1 MVFFCS
7 PANMVANKMFDF
19 SNAIYQFMRLIGRS
33 LQTQPP
39 NHTENDKFVVARPNN
54 NNNDNA
60 NKPSISIDV
69 IAEMDHFHEVND
81 AIEAKTHEML
91 LTAISVLAN
100 NTLTTSAAANETAN
114 TPTDQAVDLVEAK
127 SPESPDMDISNSY
140 SHCPELAPPSPSA

>member
-1 MVFFCS
+1 
-7 PANMVANKMFDF
+7 MFDF
-19 SNAIYQFMRLIGRS
+19 SNAIHHFMCLIGRS

-54 NNNDNA
+54 NNNDNDNA

-114 TPTDQAVDLVEAK
+114 TPTDQAVDLVEAEN
-127 SPESPDMDISNSY
+127 PESPMDMDTLIIKK
-140 SHCPELAPPSPSA
+140 